1 MRNQIRGSNVTVFAL
16 FFLLAMLEALGK
28 RHWGIVTLWLLFG
41 LMFLRA
47 DLPRRRKAGH
57 VET

>member
-1 MRNQIRGSNVTVFAL
+1 MRSQFRGTNLTVFAL

-28 RHWGIVTLWLLFG
+28 RNWGLVTLWLLFA

-47 DLPRRRKAGH
+47 DFPRRSKDGGRQ
-57 VET
+57 T